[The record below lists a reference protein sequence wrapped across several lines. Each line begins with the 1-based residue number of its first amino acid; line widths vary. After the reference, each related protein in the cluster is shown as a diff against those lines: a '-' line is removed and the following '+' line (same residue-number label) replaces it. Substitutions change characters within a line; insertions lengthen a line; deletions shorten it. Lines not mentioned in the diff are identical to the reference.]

1 MSIPPIDPNNVPD
14 GAVVKAY
21 LVTKA
26 GKDLIVQVLRTGIDT
41 NDGQVH
47 HALIETLLVEM
58 GMPSDLVKLAG
69 SAVLAMVKDNDVATA
84 TREALEALSPE
95 DRDMFNDI
103 RAAIVPLAMDMPPRR
118 TPPSWVEEM
127 LRAEGDL
134 YRTLNT
140 EEE

>member
-1 MSIPPIDPNNVPD
+1 MSIPPIDMNNVPD

-26 GKDLIVQVLRTGIDT
+26 GNDLIVQVLRTGIDT

-47 HALIETLLVEM
+47 HAMIETLLVEM
-58 GMPSDLVKLAG
+58 GMPSDLARILAHPLCG
-69 SAVLAMVKDNDVATA
+69 IMTDGEAEAQARRMLERLSADDFAAVSDIMTA
-84 TREALEALSPE
+84 IT
-95 DRDMFNDI
+95 
-103 RAAIVPLAMDMPPRR
+103 PLAMDMPPRR

-134 YRTLNT
+134 PPTYNH